1 MMKAEND
8 MRRRETNG
16 LLQMLEKEKEKLAEN
31 LSRETSQVRDIIE
44 NERKSR
50 TDNMLQKDKEVKCIC
65 IPTGR

>member
-31 LSRETSQVRDIIE
+31 LSHETSQVRDIIE

-65 IPTGR
+65 ISTGR